1 MTREKLT
8 AAKAKGALAPGRY
21 LDGAGLYLQVKPS
34 GARSW
39 IFRYKVAGKPKFMGL
54 GPFPAVSLAKAREK
68 ASEAR
73 RMRAE
78 GSDPIRQK
86 RRADAQAARETAAA
100 ITFEKA
106 ALECIASKQGEWRSP
121 KTAYIWNHTLKTYAF
136 PAMGALPIGD
146 IELQHVKEALEPV
159 RMAKPETG
167 RRLRRQIE
175 AVLTYAKAHGW
186 RTGDNPAAERLVDAV
201 MAKPSNGVAH
211 RPAMRW
217 QDVPAFMARLDDL
230 KDLSAI
236 ALRVVILTACRTSEA
251 LGARWNEI
259 DLKAKVWTVPKSRMK
274 AGKEHKVPLSRE
286 AVAALKTAA
295 RFRLANSDYVFPGAR
310 LGQPLSNMAL
320 LTLLRR
326 MQVTGVTVH
335 GFRSSFRDW
344 AAETTDFPPEIC
356 EAALA
361 HHVGNAVERAYR
373 RTSFFDRRRDLMDA
387 WGAHCDSETV

>member
-1 MTREKLT
+1 V
-8 AAKAKGALAPGRY
+8 AVAK
-21 LDGAGLYLQVKPS
+21 DGLHH
-34 GARSW
+34 
-39 IFRYKVAGKPKFMGL
+39 
-54 GPFPAVSLAKAREK
+54 
-68 ASEAR
+68 
-73 RMRAE
+73 
-78 GSDPIRQK
+78 
-86 RRADAQAARETAAA
+86 
-100 ITFEKA
+100 
-106 ALECIASKQGEWRSP
+106 
-121 KTAYIWNHTLKTYAF
+121 HTLKTYAF
-136 PAMGALPIGD
+136 TIMGALPIAD

-201 MAKPSNGVAH
+201 LGKPSGGVAH
-211 RPAMRW
+211 HPAMRW
-217 QDVPAFMARLDDL
+217 QDVPTFMARLDDL
-230 KDLSAI
+230 KDLSAV

-251 LGARWNEI
+251 LGARWDEI
-259 DLKAKVWTVPKSRMK
+259 DLKAKVWTIPKPRMK

-286 AVAALKTAA
+286 AVAALKAA
-295 RFRLANSDYVFPGAR
+295 AKFRLAHSDYVFPGAR
-310 LGQPLSNMAL
+310 IGQPLSNMAL
-320 LTLLRR
+320 LTLLRH
-326 MQVTGVTVH
+326 MKVTGVTVH

-387 WGAHCDSETV
+387 WGGYCDSETV